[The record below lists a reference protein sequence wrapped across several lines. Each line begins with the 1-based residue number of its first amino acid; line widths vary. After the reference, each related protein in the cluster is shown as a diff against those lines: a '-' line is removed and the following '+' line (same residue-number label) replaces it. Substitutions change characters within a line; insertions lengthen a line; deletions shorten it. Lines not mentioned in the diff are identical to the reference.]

1 MNYYIKV
8 NIAERGEDPFA
19 YFAIKD
25 YDKGK
30 RAPLI
35 ARHFPLDLISEH
47 EPRLMEFVAGD
58 IDNVYL
64 EIKKGYT
71 VNQISEDGLPVNELS
86 EEDVKFL
93 IELTKTVCLE
103 EKYDELLAPPSVDQ
117 QVEDFIKEFFET
129 DEDNLSELNN
139 LDDEKPLDQKDFL
152 AEFFAELEEDSDEA
166 EK

>member
-8 NIAERGEDPFA
+8 NIAERGDDPFA

-25 YDKGK
+25 YEKGK

-35 ARHFPLDLISEH
+35 SRHFPLDLISEQ

-71 VNQISEDGLPVNELS
+71 VNQTSEDGITVGELS
-86 EEDVKFL
+86 EDAVEFL
-93 IELTKTVCLE
+93 TNLTKIICLE

-117 QVEDFIKEFFET
+117 QVEDFIKEFFE
-129 DEDNLSELNN
+129 SENDPISEFEN
-139 LDDEKPLDQKDFL
+139 IENDKPLDQKDFL